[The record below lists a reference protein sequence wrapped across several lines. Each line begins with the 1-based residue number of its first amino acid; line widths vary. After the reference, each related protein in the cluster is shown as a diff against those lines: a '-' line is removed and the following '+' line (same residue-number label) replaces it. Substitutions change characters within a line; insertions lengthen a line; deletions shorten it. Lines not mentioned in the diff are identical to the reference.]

1 MKQDRSS
8 GGMTDMTQGSP
19 TRLILLFSLPL
30 VAGNMLQQMYNMVDS
45 MVVGNYVGKTALAA
59 VGTGFP
65 IIFMVA
71 ALFMG
76 LGMGATIMIAQFYGA
91 GDGESVTR
99 TVETIYTSLM
109 VGAIP
114 ITLLGMAISGPLL
127 RLIQVPADTFPQAHL
142 YMLIF
147 FGGVLGALGYNINS
161 GILQGLGDSRTPLLF
176 LTIACVI
183 NIVLDL
189 LFVIQFGWGVAGV
202 AIATIIA
209 QFCSWIFGILY
220 INHRYPQL
228 RIRPFHFAFHGDLF
242 AKVIKLGVPAGVQ
255 QALFSMGMMALQVL
269 VNRHGSDFM
278 AGFNGANKLDTFAFM
293 PIQSFANAVTTFV
306 GQNMGA
312 RRLDRV
318 RAGARGTL
326 VLSGVF
332 SVAAAIL
339 LIGAG
344 PLLMR
349 LFSQEESVI
358 QAGMAYLTA
367 VMPFYWV
374 LAGLIVLCGVVRGA
388 GEMLVPMLANLLSL
402 WLVRVPAGYLLDN
415 LLGPDKIF
423 YCYAIGWGLGLC
435 IIGAYYLSGR
445 WKTKSIVPAP
455 VEGI

>member
-1 MKQDRSS
+1 MKEERTS
-8 GGMTDMTQGSP
+8 GSMTDMTQGSP

-71 ALFMG
+71 ALFIG
-76 LGMGATIMIAQFYGA
+76 LGMGATIIIAQYYGA
-91 GDGESVTR
+91 GDEKSIIR

-114 ITLLGMAISGPLL
+114 VTLIGMGVCGPLL

-142 YMLIF
+142 YMLIV
-147 FGGVLGALGYNINS
+147 FGGILGSLGFNINS
-161 GILQGLGDSRTPLLF
+161 GILQGLGDSRSPLLF
-176 LTIACVI
+176 LAIACAI

-189 LFVIQFGWGVAGV
+189 LFVIRFGWGVAGV

-209 QFCSWIFGILY
+209 QFCSWIFGIFY
-220 INHRYPQL
+220 INRRYPQL
-228 RIRPFHFAFHGDLF
+228 RIRPFHFAFHGELF
-242 AKVIKLGVPAGVQ
+242 AKVIKLGIPAGVQ
-255 QALFSMGMMALQVL
+255 QALFSLGMMALQVV

-293 PIQSFANAVTTFV
+293 PVQSFGNAVTTFV

-312 RRLDRV
+312 GRLDRV
-318 RAGARGTL
+318 RSGTRGTL
-326 VLSGVF
+326 AMAGIF
-332 SVAAAIL
+332 SVGAAIL

-349 LFSQEESVI
+349 LFSQEEAVI
-358 QAGMAYLTA
+358 QAGMAYLVD

-402 WLVRVPAGYLLDN
+402 WLVRVPAGYLLDS

-423 YCYAIGWGLGLC
+423 YCYAIGWALGLC
-435 IIGAYYLSGR
+435 IISVYYLSGR
-445 WKTKSIVPAP
+445 WKSKAVVTPLAQP
-455 VEGI
+455 